1 MSLEWSCELVRR
13 VHRVGVLQGQP
24 EGFPSHVTS
33 VRLPRKRSHCF
44 LTPAQLSTGECV
56 GALGVQASE
65 IVLWHFYLRGDARR
79 VSTFS
84 PCLHDWWRKVT
95 SRESLVSKVIWIHS
109 FSGKWQSTRTNTI
122 TIYWTASVSIS
133 VADAMEA
140 EATCLMTSIKDKKS
154 IHHLIRNPQYILSE
168 GKVVFHKINLKN

>member
-1 MSLEWSCELVRR
+1 MSTTGASDSDLTFELFGGRVRISLSFKDYSLSRGILRLR

-65 IVLWHFYLRGDARR
+65 IVL
-79 VSTFS
+79 
-84 PCLHDWWRKVT
+84 
-95 SRESLVSKVIWIHS
+95 
-109 FSGKWQSTRTNTI
+109 
-122 TIYWTASVSIS
+122 
-133 VADAMEA
+133 
-140 EATCLMTSIKDKKS
+140 
-154 IHHLIRNPQYILSE
+154 
-168 GKVVFHKINLKN
+168 